1 MRHFIKVAAS
11 ASIVLAAVAGIATAQ
26 TYPDRAITLVV
37 PFGAGG
43 VTDTTARLL
52 SEPMSV
58 ALGQPVVVE
67 NRPGAG
73 GLVGTE
79 TVISGDPDGYTL
91 LYASSGPMAILPALT
106 PGAVRYD
113 PLTALRHVQGVSYS
127 SQLLVVPQDAP
138 FETVEDLIAFA
149 RENPA
154 SLNFGSPGIGTA
166 QHLAG
171 ELFRHAT
178 GAEMQHIPYRTGGN
192 QLADLVSGVI
202 DLSFDYSAVLAPYIE
217 AGQLRVLATTGIERH
232 TRFPD
237 VPSLSEAGYPEAT
250 NAGWTLMSVPA
261 GTPDDIVERLSA
273 ALREALESERVR
285 AYLDGNGTM
294 SLVEYG
300 PAEIAEFVAAENAK
314 FRGIVEAAGISIE

>member
-1 MRHFIKVAAS
+1 MRHYTQAVAA
-11 ASIVLAAVAGIATAQ
+11 AGILLSAMVGSAAAQ
-26 TYPDRAITLVV
+26 AYPERAITLVV

-52 SEPMSV
+52 SEPMSE

-79 TVISGDPDGYTL
+79 TVISSDPDGYTI

-106 PGAVRYD
+106 PGSVRYD
-113 PLTALRHVQGVSYS
+113 PMTALRHVHGVSYS

-138 FETVEDLIAFA
+138 YQTVEELIAYA
-149 RENPA
+149 QENPA

-178 GAEMQHIPYRTGGN
+178 DVDIQHVPYRTGGN

-202 DLSFDYSAVLAPYIE
+202 DLTFDYSAVLAPYIDG
-217 AGQLRVLATTGIERH
+217 GQLRVLATTGIERH

-237 VPSLSEAGYPEAT
+237 VPSLSEAGYPDAT
-250 NAGWTLMSVPA
+250 NAGWTLMSAPA
-261 GTPDDIVERLSA
+261 GTPDEVVTRISDALRDALGTERLITY
-273 ALREALESERVR
+273 LE
-285 AYLDGNGTM
+285 GNGTM
-294 SLVEYG
+294 SLIDYG
-300 PAEIAEFVAAENAK
+300 PEKITGFVAEENAK
-314 FRGIVEAAGISIE
+314 FRDIVEAAGISIE